1 MMSMIEIK
9 LALQQGVPFHRPGIR
24 SFSCC
29 CGTRDPLKRI
39 ERRLAAGNPLAKIL
53 ETNKKEVNDENQK

>member
-1 MMSMIEIK
+1 MMSMLEIK

-24 SFSCC
+24 SFSCCC

-53 ETNKKEVNDENQK
+53 ETNNKEEKNEK

>member
-9 LALQQGVPFHRPGIR
+9 LALQQGVPFHRPGIK
-24 SFSCC
+24 SFGCC

-39 ERRLAAGNPLAKIL
+39 VRRLAAGNPLAKLL
-53 ETNKKEVNDENQK
+53 ETKKKEVKDENQK